1 MPKIKLL
8 FVYITV
14 LWGLKSYAQQSDFG
28 NWLIYF
34 GDIKLKNKWNF
45 HNEVQYRNF
54 NYLGDTEQLLIRF
67 GLGYQI
73 KEKWNFLMGYG
84 YIYNEPYLNDGIT
97 KTNSVEHRV
106 FQQNINKINYKRLY
120 TTHRLR
126 LEERFLTNDFSIRF
140 RYFLLLNVPLT
151 KSKMENNTFYYSM
164 YNEIFLF
171 SAKNEVFDRN
181 RLYAGLGYKQNN
193 HFRYEIGAMNQM
205 VGTNSRN
212 QLNLIVYCNF

>member
-1 MPKIKLL
+1 MFKKIIFICLAIN
-8 FVYITV
+8 FGI
-14 LWGLKSYAQQSDFG
+14 KSYAQESDFG

-34 GDIKLKNKWNF
+34 GDIKFKNKWNF

-97 KTNSVEHRV
+97 KTNSVEHRI

-126 LEERFLTNDFSIRF
+126 LEERFFTNDFSIRF
-140 RYFLLLNVPLT
+140 RYFLLLNVPLS
-151 KSKMENNTFYYSM
+151 KSKMENNTFYYYLCF
-164 YNEIFLF
+164 YNYC
-171 SAKNEVFDRN
+171 VF
-181 RLYAGLGYKQNN
+181 
-193 HFRYEIGAMNQM
+193 IIIM
-205 VGTNSRN
+205 S
-212 QLNLIVYCNF
+212 I

>member
-1 MPKIKLL
+1 MRKIILKLIL
-8 FVYITV
+8 SLSPI
-14 LWGLKSYAQQSDFG
+14 LSLAQKTDIG

-34 GDIKLKNKWNF
+34 GDLKIKSKWNL
-45 HNEVQYRNF
+45 HHEIQYRNF

-84 YIYNEPYLNDGIT
+84 YIYNEPYLSDGET

-120 TTHRLR
+120 TVHRLR
-126 LEERFLTNDFSIRF
+126 LEERFMVNNFSLRF
-140 RYFLLLNVPLT
+140 RYFLLLNVPIT
-151 KSKMENNTFYYSM
+151 KSTMENNTFYYSM
-164 YNEIFLF
+164 YNEIFLGN
-171 SAKNEVFDRN
+171 SKNELFDRN

-193 HFRYEIGAMNQM
+193 HFRYEIGAMSQL
-205 VGTNSRN
+205 VGKNERT

>member
-1 MPKIKLL
+1 MIKKIILL
-8 FVYITV
+8 QIFLIIIA
-14 LWGLKSYAQQSDFG
+14 KSFAQKSDFG

-54 NYLGDTEQLLIRF
+54 NYFGDTEQLLIRF
-67 GLGYQI
+67 GLGYQL

-84 YIYNEPYLNDGIT
+84 YIYNEPYLNDEVT

-106 FQQNINKINYKRLY
+106 YQQNINKINYKRLY
-120 TTHRLR
+120 STHRLR

-140 RYFLLLNVPLT
+140 RYFLLLNVPLS

-171 SAKNEVFDRN
+171 SSKNDLFDRN
-181 RLYAGLGYKQNN
+181 RLYAGLGYKLNN
-193 HFRYEIGAMNQM
+193 HFKYEIGAMNQL
-205 VGTNSRN
+205 VGTKSRN